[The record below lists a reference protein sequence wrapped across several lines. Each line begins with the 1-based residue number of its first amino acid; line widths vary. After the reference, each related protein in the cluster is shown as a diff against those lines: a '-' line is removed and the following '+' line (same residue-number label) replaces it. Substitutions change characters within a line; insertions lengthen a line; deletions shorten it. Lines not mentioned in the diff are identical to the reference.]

1 MRPLLLQP
9 PQRRRSICRT
19 LRPRKMVHDPLALRA
34 ERSHAGGGSRL
45 GRLHLLMDAP
55 QTHSGWLQ
63 MLAEADDAT
72 PQAGSG
78 APVERSRRR

>member
-34 ERSHAGGGSRL
+34 ERSHAGGWWG
-45 GRLHLLMDAP
+45 GRHAMMDAP